1 MKTDLCIFDLDG
13 TLLDTID
20 DIANSMNR
28 ILSANDYPTHSV
40 KWYRDSVGNGA
51 KNLLLDSLPA
61 EHGLSDEKVGELLK
75 VFKADYH
82 ENCAVLTKPYDGIPE
97 LLKYLVENSVKIAV
111 ITNKLQSITETM
123 LKRYFEE
130 IEFITI
136 YGDGADRPIKPDP
149 IVAETVLSIA
159 KSTPDKS
166 IYIGDSEIDMLF
178 AQRSS
183 IFSIGVLWG
192 FRDRSV
198 LEEFGANAIVEK
210 PVQIIEHIIR

>member
-1 MKTDLCIFDLDG
+1 MKTELCIFDLDG

-28 ILSANDYPTHSV
+28 LLNANGYPTRSV
-40 KWYRDSVGNGA
+40 KWYKDSVGNGA

-75 VFKADYH
+75 IFKEDYH
-82 ENCAVLTKPYDGIPE
+82 DNCAVLTKPYDGIPE
-97 LLKYLVENSVKIAV
+97 LLSYLVENAVKIAV

-130 IEFITI
+130 IEFIAI
-136 YGDGADRPIKPDP
+136 YGDNLNKPIKPDP
-149 IVAETVLSIA
+149 IVAETVLAIA
-159 KSTPDKS
+159 KSTPDQS

-198 LEEFGANAIVEK
+198 LEGHGANAIVEK